1 MGDFLG
7 KAYENLSKGKLKR
20 CNVITQFNSLLGWSP
35 CPLLLKGVHQG
46 PVWGKAGR
54 KSSQGKMGP
63 TG

>member
-1 MGDFLG
+1 MGDFLR

-35 CPLLLKGVHQG
+35 CLLLLKGVRQG